1 MERARA
7 TSPRRALLALSC
19 VAAAAW
25 LWFGPPCAAAGDPA
39 APEVTPLNQP
49 EGTRVTGVA
58 FHGNDH
64 FSSKRLTKLTGVHPG
79 DLVTPYE
86 ADSLA
91 QQIES
96 AYREKG
102 YSLAAAHALLHGVGP
117 EQQELLFAIS
127 EGPRTWVDEIEFE
140 GNVHVDSDEL
150 LDEMESRT
158 RGWPAFIWPAWF
170 KEETFRDDPKKVEGL
185 YRSRGYLDARAGG
198 YVVYSDDMS
207 RIKLRVV
214 VYEGPLYH
222 VSGISFEGNNL
233 FRDSELMDALPFR
246 VGDPCQPD
254 KLDEAAARISELYA
268 SQGYMDVTTRKG
280 NLRAEWIYPKA
291 GTEVAVRFT
300 IAEGEPV
307 FIRRIEI
314 RGLEKTKEHVVRRN
328 LTFYPGERA
337 STTKFKESQ
346 QVLTNTGYF
355 DRATPEPVQI
365 SLEPDE
371 GTLRDAIVEVKEGST
386 GWFMIG
392 GAVGSES
399 GLMGELSLTEENFDL
414 SNWPSSWNDL
424 WRGNAFRGGGHKLSF
439 VLRAGTRR
447 SYYAIDFLNPS
458 VWDSDYSFGT
468 GLYAKTTSHDKY
480 DEGRTGLRLTGGQ
493 QLSKFVRRSIAVGYE
508 SIDVDNVD
516 ADASAEIMKDE
527 GTHSKPY
534 VTFGLTVDRRDN
546 RFAPTQGHYA
556 NAELEAAAADVETLR
571 LDLQAR
577 KYWTVHEDHGHNKH
591 VIGVSGRMGLVDAY
605 SGDRVPV
612 FERYYA
618 GGFNSIRG
626 FDFEGVSPVDP
637 VTKDQIGGE
646 SMLAGSVE
654 YSFPLSEEDQLH
666 MLFFA
671 DTGYVK
677 EDVSEVLSGWD
688 ELRLSLGTGIRWRVP
703 FLGGAGIEIDLAF
716 PVMKEPEDETR
727 YFHFSLGAQRQF

>member
-1 MERARA
+1 MKRSPA
-7 TSPRRALLALSC
+7 TNPRTALVALSFAVAVALLWC
-19 VAAAAW
+19 
-25 LWFGPPCAAAGDPA
+25 GRPCAAAQGPA
-39 APEVTPLNQP
+39 GAEVVPLDQA
-49 EGTRVTGVA
+49 EGVRVTGVA

-64 FSSKRLTKLTGVHPG
+64 FSARRLRKLTGVQPG

-86 ADSLA
+86 GEALA
-91 QQIES
+91 QQIET

-102 YSLAAAHALLHGVGP
+102 YSLAAVHTLIRIVGP
-117 EQQELLFAIS
+117 GQQELLFAIS

-140 GNVHVDSDEL
+140 GNAHVDADEL
-150 LDEMESRT
+150 LDEVETGT
-158 RGWPAFIWPAWF
+158 RGWPAFLWPGWF
-170 KEETFRDDPKKVEGL
+170 KEDVFRDDPRRVEAL
-185 YRSRGYLDARAGG
+185 YRARGYLDVAAGG
-198 YVVYSDDMS
+198 YVSYSEDM
-207 RIKLRVV
+207 RRVTLRVV
-214 VYEGPLYH
+214 VYEGPLYR
-222 VSGISFEGNNL
+222 VSGVSFEGNAL
-233 FRDSELMDALPFR
+233 FRDSELMDALPFE
-246 VGDPCQPD
+246 VGEPCQPD
-254 KLDEAAARISELYA
+254 KLNDAVARISELYA
-268 SQGYMDVTTRKG
+268 AQGYMDVTIRKG
-280 NLRAEWIYPKA
+280 NLRAEWLFPET
-291 GTEVAVRFT
+291 GTQVPVRFT
-300 IAEGEPV
+300 ITEGEPV

-337 STTKFKESQ
+337 STKKFKESR

-355 DRATPEPVQI
+355 DRAALEPVQI

-386 GWFMIG
+386 GWFMLG

-399 GLMGELSLTEENFDL
+399 GLIGEFSLVEENFDL
-414 SNWPSSWNDL
+414 WNWPSSWGDL
-424 WRGNAFRGGGHKLSF
+424 WRGNAFRGGGHKLSI

-468 GLYAKTTSHDKY
+468 GLYSKTIAHEKY
-480 DEGRTGLRLTGGQ
+480 DETRTGLRLTGGQ
-493 QLSKFVRRSIAVGYE
+493 QLSKFVRRYVTVGYE

-516 ADASAEIMKDE
+516 SDAAADFFADE
-527 GTHSKPY
+527 GSHSKPY
-534 VTFGLTVDRRDN
+534 VAVGVTVDRRDN
-546 RFAPTQGHYA
+546 RFAPTEGYY
-556 NAELEAAAADVETLR
+556 AAAEVEVAGADVKTAK

-577 KYWTVHEDHGHNKH
+577 KYWTVREDRGRHKH

-618 GGFNSIRG
+618 GGFSTIRG

-646 SMLAGSVE
+646 SMLVGSAE
-654 YSFPLSEEDQLH
+654 YSLPLSEEDQLRL
-666 MLFFA
+666 LFFA
-671 DTGYVK
+671 DAGYVK
-677 EDVSEVLSGWD
+677 EDVSDVLSGWD

-703 FLGGAGIEIDLAF
+703 FLGGTGIEIDLAF
-716 PVMKEPEDETR
+716 PVMKESEDETR
-727 YFHFSLGAQRQF
+727 NFHFSLGAQRQF